1 MSDMSDMSDQPSQGG
16 ALCHEAMEQDRLA
29 TARSPVEDKDED
41 EAAAGADAWAV
52 SGSAAAAIAYAPVA
66 APKSRTST
74 ERPAHNTNVPSAG
87 RR

>member
-1 MSDMSDMSDQPSQGG
+1 MCQ
-16 ALCHEAMEQDRLA
+16 EAMEQDRRA
-29 TARSPVEDKDED
+29 TARSPGEDKD

-66 APKSRTST
+66 APKSRTSE
-74 ERPAHNTNVPSAG
+74 ERPAHNANVPSAG